1 MATLSVLFFTVA
13 LTLLQIAFPD
23 VRLALWRDEAG
34 LESGEVW
41 RLVSPL
47 LIQYDP
53 PADAVMVLVLIGVVG
68 TAVERVFGP
77 VRWLAIY
84 LACGV
89 LGQAFGYL
97 WNPADAGCS
106 VAGAGLLGALS
117 AWVVAPSTEA
127 PAPPRIVGVGVALG
141 GIALTVARD
150 MHGPPLL
157 LGCMLGAAL
166 VGRR

>member
-1 MATLSVLFFTVA
+1 VATLSVLFFTVA
-13 LTLLQIAFPD
+13 LTLLQIAFPE

-53 PADAVMVLVLIGVVG
+53 PVDAVMVLVLIGVVG

-77 VRWLAIY
+77 ARWLAIY

-89 LGQAFGYL
+89 LGQAFGYF
-97 WNPADAGCS
+97 WDPADAGCS
-106 VAGAGLLGALS
+106 VAGRGCLAPSAHGSSRRRPTRRRRRALR
-117 AWVVAPSTEA
+117 AWVWRSAVL
-127 PAPPRIVGVGVALG
+127 R
-141 GIALTVARD
+141 
-150 MHGPPLL
+150 
-157 LGCMLGAAL
+157 
-166 VGRR
+166 